1 MEIKSY
7 NIAPTNE
14 NILESI
20 INNTYGRNE
29 TLRCY
34 LELLDKA
41 KDISV
46 FSLNADWGEGK
57 TFFTLQAKMILE
69 YLNPNCVQDEEIKTR
84 LDALFVQ
91 PESKIKKP
99 AMTRTIFPVYYNAW
113 LYDDHKDPLTS
124 FLYFLS
130 VTFQKKYSKLD
141 SGGLEKLGSALN
153 IITTWKYGVTFD
165 SKKIGE
171 AITGKDISS
180 KIAYLEDVKQLVDEA
195 FHDLLEENDGLIV
208 FVDEIDRCN
217 PRYAVDFLE
226 CIKHFFDCANVQFVF
241 STNIKQLAESICN
254 VYGAGF
260 DGTRYLNKFFD
271 CPLELPPVERTDVL
285 RNVSTNL
292 DKNYLSDF
300 AQSLVKSL
308 PFSIREIND
317 FYGQMPLIMDKCHNT
332 ILRTRSFWDC
342 NSKNDFSYI
351 CYPITLF
358 ALSLV
363 DRKKYDGFKSGH
375 GESLFLELLLQWD
388 GWQDLLYATLTKHL
402 DTETSRAVLIEAI
415 EEDYRRIF
423 SPAALQDTQ
432 ASKVRHKIFE
442 LASLLG

>member
-7 NIAPTNE
+7 NIAPTDE
-14 NILESI
+14 NILQSI

-41 KDISV
+41 RDISV

-84 LDALFVQ
+84 LDSLFTQ
-91 PESKIKKP
+91 PESKMKKP

-153 IITTWKYGVTFD
+153 IITTWKHGVTFD

-180 KIAYLEDVKQLVDEA
+180 NIAYLEDAKQLVDEA

-292 DKNYLSDF
+292 EENYLSDF

-308 PFSIREIND
+308 SFSIREIND
-317 FYGQMPLIMDKCHNT
+317 FYGQMPLIMDNCHNA
-332 ILRTRSFWDC
+332 ILRTRAIWEFDT
-342 NSKNDFSYI
+342 KNDFSYI

-363 DRKKYDGFKSGH
+363 DQKKYDSFKNGN
-375 GESLFLELLLQWD
+375 GEDLFLDLLLSCT
-388 GWQDLLYATLTKHL
+388 GWKNLVYSTLRDRL
-402 DTETSRAVLIEAI
+402 PESPDEIAFIEAVKA
-415 EEDYRRIF
+415 DYRRIF
-423 SPAALQDTQ
+423 GPEAVQSITAL
-432 ASKVRHKIFE
+432 KIRHKIFE

>member
-7 NIAPTNE
+7 NIAPTDE
-14 NILESI
+14 NILQSI

-57 TFFTLQAKMILE
+57 TFFALQAKMILE

-84 LDALFVQ
+84 LDSLFTQ
-91 PESKIKKP
+91 PESKMKKP

-153 IITTWKYGVTFD
+153 IITTWKHGVTFD

-171 AITGKDISS
+171 AITGKDISF
-180 KIAYLEDVKQLVDEA
+180 KIAYLEDAKQLVDEA
-195 FHDLLEENDGLIV
+195 FHNLLEENDGLIV

-217 PRYAVDFLE
+217 PRYAIDFLE

-271 CPLELPPVERTDVL
+271 CPLELPPVERTRIL
-285 RNVSTNL
+285 GNVSTSL
-292 DKNYLSDF
+292 QENYLSDF
-300 AQSLVKSL
+300 AQSLMKSL
-308 PFSIREIND
+308 SFSIREIND
-317 FYGQMPLIMDKCHNT
+317 FYGQAPLIMNKCHNA
-332 ILRTRSFWDC
+332 ILHARDIWEFDTQ
-342 NSKNDFSYI
+342 NDFSYI

-363 DRKKYDGFKSGH
+363 DLKKYDSFKNGN
-375 GESLFLELLLQWD
+375 GEDLFLDLLLRCARWED
-388 GWQDLLYATLTKHL
+388 IVYSTLRHRLPKSP
-402 DTETSRAVLIEAI
+402 DETACIEAVKA
-415 EEDYRRIF
+415 DYRRIF
-423 SPAALQDTQ
+423 GPEAVQSTTAL
-432 ASKVRHKIFE
+432 KIRHKIFE